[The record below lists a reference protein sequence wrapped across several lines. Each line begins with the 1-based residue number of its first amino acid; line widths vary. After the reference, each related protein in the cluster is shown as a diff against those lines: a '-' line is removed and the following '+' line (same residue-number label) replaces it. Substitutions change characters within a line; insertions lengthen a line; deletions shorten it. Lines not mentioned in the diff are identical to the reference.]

1 MKEHSGNSIAKG
13 LAAGIAVYI
22 NQRGM
27 DIPLHSINLDEIQKE
42 KEAYLQACAKSAAE
56 IKEHLGAHSMN
67 KNEME
72 ILSSHLDILADPEIR
87 KNILAK
93 ILEEYKNAALA
104 IDEAY
109 GEAIDFFSGMENQ
122 MFSQRA
128 ADFKDVRNRLLRKIL
143 KLESDLFAL
152 LGPEAIPIFHEIQ
165 PSEVS
170 LLNKL
175 GVRAYL
181 CEVGSYTSHA
191 AILSRALS
199 IACVGA
205 IPELRKQIHE
215 GDHLIIDGELG
226 LVIQEPDDEA
236 LEFYAQKLQIQ
247 EMISQKQKSLREDPA
262 FTLSKRNI
270 TMTLNIGIP
279 TEIDMV
285 EELNADGVGLF
296 RTEFLFLS
304 RNNLPS
310 EDEQYEI
317 YHNLARKI
325 APKILTIRTFDLGGD
340 KLAHSIDSPKED
352 NPYLGNR
359 GIRFSLAHPEV
370 LRTQLR
376 AILRA
381 SALGNVRIMFPMII
395 DVEDFLQ
402 AKRVLKSCADEL
414 YEQGEK
420 FDYDIP
426 VGSMV
431 EIPSAAISS
440 ESLARE
446 CDFLSIGTN
455 DLVQYTLA
463 VDRNNDIVNRYFI
476 QHHPAVL
483 KLIRLTITNAKKHNR
498 GISICGEM
506 ASLKEY
512 APLLIGMGIT
522 ELSVNPS
529 SYYDIKRVVR
539 SCDEELDRLVENC
552 DFSNT
557 LQEIDNL
564 VYHTLKPYYSKKG
577 AN

>member
-1 MKEHSGNSIAKG
+1 
-13 LAAGIAVYI
+13 VYI
-22 NQRGM
+22 DQRG
-27 DIPLHSINLDEIQKE
+27 LDVPQHKILPEETKE
-42 KEAYLQACAKSAAE
+42 EETVYIQACAKAAAE
-56 IKEHLGAHSMN
+56 IKEHLGAHSLN

-72 ILSSHLDILADPEIR
+72 ILSSHLDILADPDIR
-87 KNILAK
+87 KNIQNK
-93 ILEEYKNAALA
+93 ILKEYKNAALA
-104 IDEAY
+104 IQEAFS
-109 GEAIDFFSGMENQ
+109 EAIEFFSSMQNE
-122 MFSQRA
+122 MFAQRA
-128 ADFKDVRNRLLRKIL
+128 ADFRDVRNRLLLKIL
-143 KLESDLFAL
+143 KLESDPFAK
-152 LGPEAIPIFHEIQ
+152 LGPETIPIFHEIH

-170 LLNKL
+170 LLNKM
-175 GVRAYL
+175 GVRAYV
-181 CEVGSYTSHA
+181 CEVGSITSHS

-205 IPELRKQIHE
+205 IPDLREHIHE

-226 LVIQEPDDEA
+226 LVVNDPDDEA
-236 LEFYAQKLQIQ
+236 LEFYAQKMQIL
-247 EMISQKQKSLREDPA
+247 ELISQKQRLLREDPA
-262 FTLSKRNI
+262 ITLSGRNI

-279 TEIDMV
+279 AEIDQV
-285 EELNADGVGLF
+285 NELNADGVGLF

-304 RNNLPS
+304 RNDLPS

-317 YHNLARKI
+317 YHSLATKI

-340 KLAHSIDSPKED
+340 KLTHSIDSPKEE

-381 SALGNVRIMFPMII
+381 SVLGNIRIMFPMII

-402 AKRVLKSCADEL
+402 AKRELKSCADEL
-414 YEQGEK
+414 YEQGVK
-420 FDYDIP
+420 YDYDIQ
-426 VGSMV
+426 VGTMV

-446 CDFLSIGTN
+446 CDFLSLGTN

-463 VDRNNDIVNRYFI
+463 VDRNNDTVSRYFI

-483 KLIRLTITNAKKHNR
+483 KLIRLTIASANKYNR
-498 GISICGEM
+498 SISVCGEM

-512 APLLIGMGIT
+512 TPLLIGMGIS

-529 SYYDIKRVVR
+529 SLYDIKRVVR
-539 SCDEELDRLVENC
+539 NCDEHLDNLVKNF
-552 DFSNT
+552 DFSKSLND
-557 LQEIDNL
+557 IDNL
-564 VYHTLKPYYSKKG
+564 VYHTLKKYYAKKG
-577 AN
+577 ADL